1 MYSLK
6 LLALALALV
15 AGHCVAAPPV
25 DVLDQPAQSSK
36 LADRSPLLDLA
47 QAGKRLIAV
56 GQRGHI
62 LYSDDQGIHWTQARV
77 PVSTDLNAV
86 QFATE
91 QQGWAVGHDGVV
103 LHSRDGGSSW
113 EKQLDGRQLGR
124 LMQQYYSARSE
135 SEQWQE
141 LSKRIETEGADKP
154 FLDLWFSDELNGFVV
169 GAFNL
174 IFRTRDGGKSW
185 EPWADRIDN
194 PSGYHLNAIAD
205 DGKHLFI
212 AGEQGLLVR
221 LADNGERFQAL
232 TTPYEGSFFGLSAQP
247 GMLLAYG
254 LRGHVYRSKDEGLSW
269 TKVPTGLNSSI
280 TASASDRHGQL
291 YLFAQTGQVLAS
303 KDQGEHFQS
312 LDLGP
317 SAPIY
322 GAMLAEQNRLLLVG
336 PRGISQRLLVPV
348 QQEDKRGAPHG

>member
-1 MYSLK
+1 MYSFK
-6 LLALALALV
+6 LLAIALALV
-15 AGHCVAAPPV
+15 ADHCSAAPLV
-25 DVLDQPAQSSK
+25 DVLDQPAQHSK
-36 LADRSPLLDLA
+36 QAERSTLLDLA

-62 LYSDDQGIHWTQARV
+62 LYSDDQGTSWTQARV
-77 PVSTDLNAV
+77 PVSSDLNAV

-91 QQGWAVGHDGVV
+91 LQGWAVGHDGVV

-124 LMQQYYSARSE
+124 LMQDYYDARSD

-141 LSKRIETEGADKP
+141 LSKRIEAEGADKP
-154 FLDLWFSDELNGFVV
+154 FLDLWFSDERNGFVI

-174 IFRTRDGGKSW
+174 IFRTRDGGQSW

-194 PSGYHLNAIAD
+194 PLGYHLNAIAD

-232 TTPYEGSFFGLSAQP
+232 TLPYQGSFFGLSAQP

-254 LRGHVYRSKDEGLSW
+254 LRGQAYRSTDEGLSW
-269 TKVPTGLNSSI
+269 TQVLTGLNSPI
-280 TASASDRHGQL
+280 TASASDRHGHV
-291 YLFAQTGQVLAS
+291 YLFAQTGQALAS
-303 KDQGEHFQS
+303 NDQGRGFHPLE
-312 LDLGP
+312 LGP
-317 SAPIY
+317 STPIY
-322 GAMLAEQNRLLLVG
+322 GAMLVQEHRLLLVG
-336 PRGISQRLLVPV
+336 PRGISQHRLAPATPK
-348 QQEDKRGAPHG
+348 DKRGAPHG